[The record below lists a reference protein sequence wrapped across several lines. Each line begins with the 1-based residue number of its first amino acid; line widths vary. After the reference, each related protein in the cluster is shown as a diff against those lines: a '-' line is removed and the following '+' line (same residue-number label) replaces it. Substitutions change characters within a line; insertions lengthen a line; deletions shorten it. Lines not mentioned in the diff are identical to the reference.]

1 MSTRLLSIL
10 NRGRRVAAA
19 AAPLLFVAAVSS
31 ADTTP
36 RPVARSTGSYHKG
49 TLELQLNR
57 GAAQPLELTVTRTPD
72 NCKGKIDLKLS
83 WDEKK
88 NTATVEMHGKD
99 VLVPYPTVHR
109 TEGVDYFPNQFFKQT
124 KDVVNGRYQLWLVT
138 NGRNL
143 TFYYNPQTLD
153 LMGSELDFATP
164 PNAIPISFPTLRLF
178 PTPFFEPKP
187 NGDLDFKWTF
197 AYDHAVRGDR
207 PDLTEMYVTFPPPNL
222 CGVNPYRID
231 LSTLRPYVSKPLP
244 AAEAPSFSEYLR
256 GGMLFDITTEP
267 PQYFTEPP
275 TATLIAT
282 YSQATVVGGGVPRG
296 WTFDIDASF
305 GNVSPPIRPWPG
317 AGSCTRYTDP
327 VHTKGLNFCQ

>member
-1 MSTRLLSIL
+1 MLTRL
-10 NRGRRVAAA
+10 RHAAA
-19 AAPLLFVAAVSS
+19 GAASLLLVAAVSS
-31 ADTTP
+31 ADTAPPP
-36 RPVARSTGSYHKG
+36 RALSTGSYQKG
-49 TLELQLNR
+49 TLEIQLNR
-57 GAAQPLELTVTRTPD
+57 GAAQPLELTVTPTPD
-72 NCKGKIDLKLS
+72 NCKGHIDLKLN
-83 WDEKK
+83 WDEQK
-88 NTATVEMHGKD
+88 NSVTVEMHGKD
-99 VLVPYPTVHR
+99 VLEPYPTVHR
-109 TEGVDYFPNQFFKQT
+109 TEGVDYFPNKFFKQT
-124 KDVVNGRYQLWLVT
+124 KDVVGGRYQLWLVT
-138 NGRNL
+138 NGRLLN
-143 TFYYNPQTLD
+143 FYYDPTTLD
-153 LMGSELDFATP
+153 LLGSELDFPTPP

-178 PTPFFEPKP
+178 PTPFFEPKA

-244 AAEAPSFSEYLR
+244 AKDAPSFSEYLR

-267 PQYFTEPP
+267 PQYFMEPP

-282 YSQATVVGGGVPRG
+282 YSQATAVGGGVPRG

-305 GNVSPPIRPWPG
+305 GNVNPPIRPWPG
-317 AGSCTRYTDP
+317 AGSCTQYTDP